1 MKILLV
7 DDHPLVLQGIAAA
20 LLARGHEMHTAAD
33 LQPAR
38 EALRAHPD
46 IELLVLDL
54 NLPSGSGIELL
65 QEMAGALPPHVAV
78 LSGQI
83 EPEDISYA
91 LSLGAS
97 AFVSKTIEPAAL
109 VAALEGLPTLPA
121 NLRGACIWHER
132 GSGFVHLHDV
142 FSRASLLSVKERD
155 VFMLLRQGLAD
166 KQIADRLNLSIHTVR
181 VHARAIKRKRDLKR
195 RAGKA

>member
-20 LLARGHEMHTAAD
+20 LTARGHEMHTASD
-33 LQPAR
+33 LAPAR

-65 QEMAGALPPHVAV
+65 RAMAGALPAQVAI
-78 LSGQI
+78 LSGQLD
-83 EPEDISYA
+83 PEDISYA
-91 LSLGAS
+91 LFLGAT

-109 VAALEGLPTLPA
+109 VAALEGLPGLPA
-121 NLRGACIWHER
+121 GLRGACLWNER
-132 GSGFVHLHDV
+132 GSGFVHIHEV
-142 FSRASLLSVKERD
+142 FSRASLLSAKERE

-166 KQIADRLNLSIHTVR
+166 KQIADRLSLSIHTVR
-181 VHARAIKRKRDLKR
+181 VHARAIKRKRDFKR

>member
-20 LLARGHEMHTAAD
+20 LSARGHEVLTAAD
-33 LQPAR
+33 LAPAR
-38 EALRAHPD
+38 EILRAHAD
-46 IELLVLDL
+46 TELLVLDL

-65 QEMAGALPPHVAV
+65 QQMAGALPPHVAV

-91 LSLGAS
+91 LSLGAC
-97 AFVSKTIEPAAL
+97 AFVAKTIEPGAL
-109 VAALEGLPTLPA
+109 VEALESLPGLPA
-121 NLRGACIWHER
+121 KLRGACIWQER
-132 GSGFVHLHDV
+132 GRGFVHIHEV
-142 FSRASLLSVKERD
+142 FARATLLSVKERE

-166 KQIADRLNLSIHTVR
+166 KQIADRLGLSIHTVR
-181 VHARAIKRKRDLKR
+181 VHARAIKRKRDVKR